1 MGSAVRGHYIRLC
14 CSLEQQNLQRSIRP
28 LIINTEKLEL
38 PSISQVQT
46 RGPVDSPWFSSNYSR
61 PKLPSDR
68 LPDLHLPQ
76 SYARIGG
83 SEPLS
88 SVHGIQYS
96 TAHTGSYTDNNT
108 GIGLKTPSPSPTS
121 LCSAAPIQ
129 GLPDESEGRSDF
141 AQSNHYPQPTGHYP
155 SAMNQQHQYLES
167 QQSQMSGG
175 QPYAP
180 HPTTAS
186 GMTQYPSYA
195 QQQPPP
201 LQPGPSSYA
210 QSPGYG
216 QYGYP
221 NTITSPSA
229 PGHPVSSSM
238 GGQMNSGLLPLPGN
252 PNTS

>member
-1 MGSAVRGHYIRLC
+1 M
-14 CSLEQQNLQRSIRP
+14 
-28 LIINTEKLEL
+28 INTEKLEL
-38 PSISQVQT
+38 PSISQVQN
-46 RGPVDSPWFSSNYSR
+46 RGPVDSPWHNSSYSR

-76 SYARIGG
+76 SYTSTTARVGG

-88 SVHGIQYS
+88 SAHGIQYS
-96 TAHTGSYTDNNT
+96 TTHAGSYSDNNS

-121 LCSAAPIQ
+121 LCSAAPIH
-129 GLPDESEGRSDF
+129 GLPEDPEGRSDYTQPSHYN
-141 AQSNHYPQPTGHYP
+141 QSTGHYQP
-155 SAMNQQHQYLES
+155 VMNQQHQYLES
-167 QQSQMSGG
+167 QQPQMSGG

-180 HPTTAS
+180 HSTTAS
-186 GMTQYPSYA
+186 GMTPYSSYA

-201 LQPGPSSYA
+201 LQPGPGSYA

-221 NTITSPSA
+221 NSITSPSG

-238 GGQMNSGLLPLPGN
+238 AGQMNSGLLPLPGI
-252 PNTS
+252 PNSS

>member
-1 MGSAVRGHYIRLC
+1 MIL
-14 CSLEQQNLQRSIRP
+14 
-28 LIINTEKLEL
+28 NTEKLEL

-46 RGPVDSPWFSSNYSR
+46 RGPVDRSWFSSNYSR

-76 SYARIGG
+76 SYGSTNARIGG
-83 SEPLS
+83 SEPFPS
-88 SVHGIQYS
+88 AHSIQYS
-96 TAHTGSYTDNNT
+96 TAQAGSYSDNNT

-121 LCSAAPIQ
+121 LCSAPPIH
-129 GLPDESEGRSDF
+129 GPPEDSEGRSEF
-141 AQSNHYPQPTGHYP
+141 TQPSHYTQSTAHYPNV
-155 SAMNQQHQYLES
+155 MNQPQQYLDS

-180 HPTTAS
+180 HSTTAS
-186 GMTQYPSYA
+186 GMPQYPSYA

-201 LQPGPSSYA
+201 LQPGPGSYT

-221 NTITSPSA
+221 NNMTSPSG

-238 GGQMNSGLLPLPGN
+238 GGQMNSGLLPLPG
-252 PNTS
+252 TSANS